1 MTETDDARGRAQ
13 RRRQLAGSLAV
24 ALLLTVGTAL
34 AVGAVLDTTRA
45 DAVTDEG
52 RGRGGDDGRGRDD
65 RRGSNQGRG

>member
-1 MTETDDARGRAQ
+1 MTEREDARGRVQ

-24 ALLLTVGTAL
+24 ALLLTLGTAL
-34 AVGAVLDTTRA
+34 AVGAVLDPTRA

-52 RGRGGDDGRGRDD
+52 RGRGGDDDRGGEG